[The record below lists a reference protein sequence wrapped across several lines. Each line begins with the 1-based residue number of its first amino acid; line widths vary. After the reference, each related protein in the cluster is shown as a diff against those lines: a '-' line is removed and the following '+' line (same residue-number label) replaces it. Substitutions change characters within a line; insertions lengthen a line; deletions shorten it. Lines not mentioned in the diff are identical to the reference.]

1 MSAPALSPSELI
13 LSDHAADYAYDADIP
28 PFPASE
34 YDFEY
39 PSHRPLFLVEADE
52 LIPMELGP
60 TSVQCLYFL
69 AHPAVYALLPFLRIP
84 SRIPRTDPLYLVA
97 LLNRAQLAFVSD
109 YLSLIQVLLTIIL
122 GLLLYCSQ
130 IEEAQAGQH
139 RPSSRQ
145 LDFQPHRLAAC
156 RSCQPQLAPDIPPG

>member
-1 MSAPALSPSELI
+1 
-13 LSDHAADYAYDADIP
+13 
-28 PFPASE
+28 
-34 YDFEY
+34 
-39 PSHRPLFLVEADE
+39 
-52 LIPMELGP
+52 MELGP

-122 GLLLYCSQ
+122 GLLLYCS
-130 IEEAQAGQH
+130 
-139 RPSSRQ
+139 
-145 LDFQPHRLAAC
+145 
-156 RSCQPQLAPDIPPG
+156 